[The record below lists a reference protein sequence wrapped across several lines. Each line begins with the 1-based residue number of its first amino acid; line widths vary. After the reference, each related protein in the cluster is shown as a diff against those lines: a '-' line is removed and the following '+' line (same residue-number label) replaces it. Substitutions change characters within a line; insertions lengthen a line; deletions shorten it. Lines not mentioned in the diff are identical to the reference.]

1 MRFSVNLN
9 LMLLDQIGPGEK
21 RILEAV
27 EQSDLAAGERT
38 LVHSCGETAGPRTDL
53 SIRHSRAQC
62 PGTHK
67 NVLITFK
74 KKKVNTVQF
83 GVYILIAMQS

>member
-38 LVHSCGETAGPRTDL
+38 LGP
-53 SIRHSRAQC
+53 
-62 PGTHK
+62 
-67 NVLITFK
+67 
-74 KKKVNTVQF
+74 
-83 GVYILIAMQS
+83 